1 MSEVLYDKDAHV
13 VTLTLNRPER
23 MNAISGAMLESLS
36 SYLIEADADPDARV
50 VLLTGAGRG
59 FCAGLDLKDLAAG
72 GGGSSLGNGG
82 GGDVKINQHPPFVL
96 RRIDT
101 PTLCALNGPAAG
113 YGMDMALGCD
123 LVLASDQARFVF
135 PVRRGV
141 LPESGSTWL
150 LPRMLGWRK
159 ASEVMLVGRPLDAE
173 QMLELGLVN
182 RVIPGDELLK
192 TARAWADE
200 IAGNAPLAVSAT
212 KRTMRLG
219 LDATFEANTHHVM
232 AELAQLFRSRDFAE
246 GVAAFSE
253 KREPKFQGR

>member
-1 MSEVLYDKDAHV
+1 MMA
-13 VTLTLNRPER
+13 
-23 MNAISGAMLESLS
+23 SGQAPAEMRAALDEL
-36 SYLIEADADPDARV
+36 
-50 VLLTGAGRG
+50 AGRDL
-59 FCAGLDLKDLAAG
+59 GL
-72 GGGSSLGNGG
+72 
-82 GGDVKINQHPPFVL
+82 
-96 RRIDT
+96 IDT
-101 PTLCALNGPAAG
+101 AG
-113 YGMDMALGCD
+113 R
-123 LVLASDQARFVF
+123 S
-135 PVRRGV
+135 
-141 LPESGSTWL
+141 
-150 LPRMLGWRK
+150 PR
-159 ASEVMLVGRPLDAE
+159 DAE